1 MKTDEDLEEV
11 TRDIE
16 EDHEAL
22 RQMSIRLTTKQSS
35 FKETNVLRMKQE
47 VDVVFH
53 KMEIFQE
60 MFAEYFLEQLENF

>member
-35 FKETNVLRMKQE
+35 FKETNVLRMK
-47 VDVVFH
+47 
-53 KMEIFQE
+53 
-60 MFAEYFLEQLENF
+60 